1 MGIMIGVG
9 RTIMRGVGVG
19 EGGGIIVMMGV
30 GMIICGVGVGEGG
43 RGVGVNVAV
52 GVGGTGVS
60 VGTGVGVSVGGT
72 GVGVF
77 VGGTGVGVF
86 VGGRTVASV
95 TIAWGVAGGAV
106 GVAVTTTVGSRRQAI
121 KGSERTTTAAK
132 LKSVGNLFI
141 FKPPNFKFAGVRC
154 FSNPGM
160 ALPQRSE

>member
-1 MGIMIGVG
+1 
-9 RTIMRGVGVG
+9 MRGVGVG

-60 VGTGVGVSVGGT
+60 VGTGVGV
-72 GVGVF
+72 F

-86 VGGRTVASV
+86 VGGRAVASV

-121 KGSERTTTAAK
+121 KGSERRTTAAK